1 MLSEIL
7 NISGKPGLYLLLTG
21 GKGSLIVES
30 LDAEKKRLPIH
41 RTDKVVSL
49 GDISIFTD
57 EEEMPLRK
65 VFQLIEE
72 KYGKDQ
78 LLDIDIKKAANQEL
92 LDFMAGVVEDFDRE
106 RVYPSHV
113 KKIISWY
120 NILVQ
125 SKQNDFSL
133 RYHHRYYK
141 HNSWLIQMRRRYELL

>member
-21 GKGSLIVES
+21 GKGALIVES

-57 EEEMPLRK
+57 EEEMPLRR

-78 LLDIDIKKAANQEL
+78 VLTIDLKKASNQEL
-92 LDFMAGVVEDFDRE
+92 LEFMAGVVADFDRE

-120 NILVQ
+120 NILAQ
-125 SKQNDFSL
+125 SKQNDFSEPEEPQEVEVE
-133 RYHHRYYK
+133 
-141 HNSWLIQMRRRYELL
+141 SAE

>member
-21 GKGSLIVES
+21 GKGALIVES

-78 LLDIDIKKAANQEL
+78 VLTVDLKKASNQEL
-92 LDFMAGVVEDFDRE
+92 LEFMAGVVADFDRE

-125 SKQNDFSL
+125 SKQNDFSDPEEPQEVEVE
-133 RYHHRYYK
+133 
-141 HNSWLIQMRRRYELL
+141 SAE

>member
-21 GKGSLIVES
+21 GKGALIVES

-57 EEEMPLRK
+57 EEEMPLRR

-78 LLDIDIKKAANQEL
+78 VLTVDLKKASNQEL
-92 LDFMAGVVEDFDRE
+92 LEFMEGVVADFDRE

-125 SKQNDFSL
+125 SNQNDFSEPEEPQEVAVE
-133 RYHHRYYK
+133 
-141 HNSWLIQMRRRYELL
+141 SAE

>member
-21 GKGSLIVES
+21 GKGALIVES
-30 LDAEKKRLPIH
+30 LDSEKKRLPIH

-57 EEEMPLRK
+57 EEEVPLRK

-78 LLDIDIKKAANQEL
+78 VLTVDLKKASNQEL
-92 LDFMAGVVEDFDRE
+92 LEFMAGVVADFDRE

-125 SKQNDFSL
+125 SKQNDFSEPEEPQEVEVE
-133 RYHHRYYK
+133 
-141 HNSWLIQMRRRYELL
+141 SAE

>member
-7 NISGKPGLYLLLTG
+7 NITGKPGLYLLLTG

-78 LLDIDIKKAANQEL
+78 VLTVDLKKASNQEL
-92 LDFMAGVVEDFDRE
+92 LEFMAGVVADFDRE

-125 SKQNDFSL
+125 SKQNDFSD
-133 RYHHRYYK
+133 
-141 HNSWLIQMRRRYELL
+141 SDEQQEVVAETAE

>member
-21 GKGSLIVES
+21 GKGALIVES

-78 LLDIDIKKAANQEL
+78 VLTVDLKKASNQEL
-92 LDFMAGVVEDFDRE
+92 LDFMAGVVADFDRE

-125 SKQNDFSL
+125 SKQNDFSEPEEPQEVEVE
-133 RYHHRYYK
+133 
-141 HNSWLIQMRRRYELL
+141 SAE

>member
-21 GKGSLIVES
+21 GKGALIVES

-49 GDISIFTD
+49 GDTSIFTD
-57 EEEMPLRK
+57 EEEMPLRR

-78 LLDIDIKKAANQEL
+78 VLTVDLKKASNQEL
-92 LDFMAGVVEDFDRE
+92 LEFMAGVVADFDRE

-125 SKQNDFSL
+125 SKQNDFSEPEEPQEVEVE
-133 RYHHRYYK
+133 
-141 HNSWLIQMRRRYELL
+141 SAE

>member
-7 NISGKPGLYLLLTG
+7 NISGKPSLYLLLTG
-21 GKGSLIVES
+21 GKGALIVES
-30 LDAEKKRLPIH
+30 LDGEKKRLPIH

-57 EEEMPLRK
+57 EEEMPLRV
-65 VFQLIEE
+65 VFQKIEE

-78 LLDIDIKKAANQEL
+78 LLSVDVKKASNSEL
-92 LDFMAGVVEDFDRE
+92 LEFMAGVVADFDRE

-120 NILVQ
+120 NILVE
-125 SKQNDFSL
+125 SKQNDFADPEEMEQPAEESA
-133 RYHHRYYK
+133 
-141 HNSWLIQMRRRYELL
+141 E

>member
-21 GKGSLIVES
+21 GKGALIVES

-78 LLDIDIKKAANQEL
+78 VLTVDLKKASNQEL
-92 LDFMAGVVEDFDRE
+92 LEFMAGVVADFDRE

-125 SKQNDFSL
+125 SKQNDFSEPEEPQEVEVE
-133 RYHHRYYK
+133 
-141 HNSWLIQMRRRYELL
+141 SAE

>member
-21 GKGSLIVES
+21 GKGALIVES

-57 EEEMPLRK
+57 EEEMPLRR

-78 LLDIDIKKAANQEL
+78 VLTVDLKKASNQEL
-92 LDFMAGVVEDFDRE
+92 LEFMAGVVADFDRE

-125 SKQNDFSL
+125 SKQNDFSEPE
-133 RYHHRYYK
+133 
-141 HNSWLIQMRRRYELL
+141 ELQEVEVESAE

>member
-1 MLSEIL
+1 MLNEVL

-21 GKGSLIVES
+21 GKGALIVES
-30 LDAEKKRLPIH
+30 LDAEKKRLPVH

-57 EEEMPLRK
+57 EEEMPLRV
-65 VFQLIEE
+65 VFQKIEE

-78 LLDIDIKKAANQEL
+78 LLSVDVKKASNSEL
-92 LDFMAGVVEDFDRE
+92 LEFMAGVVADFDRE

-120 NILVQ
+120 NILVE
-125 SKQNDFSL
+125 SKQNDFADPEEMEQPAEESA
-133 RYHHRYYK
+133 
-141 HNSWLIQMRRRYELL
+141 E